1 MNLRKWE
8 TLFGL
13 CLQESKMPKLKTRKT
28 LLKRIKVTKKGKLM
42 KKLVGMGHLKV
53 KTTVDRKARKSKL
66 REQTNSGHQRK
77 FRKLLAKHSRGI

>member
-1 MNLRKWE
+1 
-8 TLFGL
+8 
-13 CLQESKMPKLKTRKT
+13 MPKLKTRKT
-28 LLKRIKVTKKGKLM
+28 LLKRIKITKKGKFM

-66 REQTNSGHQRK
+66 SEQMNAGHKRK